1 MTQLINHS
9 NPPQFHLPVD
19 SSVSILACM
28 LFIKFS
34 NSLKM
39 VLEFSN
45 PKDVLFIR
53 TSLREKEIICLHLF
67 KILLQQKIS

>member
-1 MTQLINHS
+1 
-9 NPPQFHLPVD
+9 
-19 SSVSILACM
+19 M

-39 VLEFSN
+39 VLEFFN

-53 TSLREKEIICLHLF
+53 TSLREKEIICLPLF
-67 KILLQQKIS
+67 KTLLQQKIFFDIRLIFIVASIFIKFGLI